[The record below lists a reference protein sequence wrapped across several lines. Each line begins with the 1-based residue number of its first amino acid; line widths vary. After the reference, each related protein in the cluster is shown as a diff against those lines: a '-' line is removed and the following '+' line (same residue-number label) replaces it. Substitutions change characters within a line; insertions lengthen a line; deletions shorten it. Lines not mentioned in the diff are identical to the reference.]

1 MAFTFDDD
9 SSNSDDDYVG
19 MEDLYEDTKD
29 PNDAPIFDTPLA
41 GFSAL
46 AATGLPAANRPAAN
60 SDEATGADLN

>member
-19 MEDLYEDTKD
+19 MEDLYESTKD

-46 AATGLPAANRPAAN
+46 AATGRPATAGVN
-60 SDEATGADLN
+60 DEATGAVLN